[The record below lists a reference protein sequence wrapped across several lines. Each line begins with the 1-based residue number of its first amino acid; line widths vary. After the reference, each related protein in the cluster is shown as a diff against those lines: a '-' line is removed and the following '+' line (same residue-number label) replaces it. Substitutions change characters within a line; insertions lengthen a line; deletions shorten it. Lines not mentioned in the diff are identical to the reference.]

1 MYLAV
6 GCELEVEGA
15 GSVGLYVNAP
25 VWGGERFLLACIPG
39 YSACKWYMGRGY
51 NSHRRQY

>member
-1 MYLAV
+1 MYLGV
-6 GCELEVEGA
+6 GCEVGGA

-25 VWGGERFLLACIPG
+25 VWGGERLVLACIPR
-39 YSACKWYMGRGY
+39 YSACKWCMGRGY